1 VLASYNARNV
11 VIILPKCSLIHFLY
25 NAMLVLKKK
34 KAKKDVAGRK
44 WISKLQLISCL
55 DVP

>member
-34 KAKKDVAGRK
+34 KAKNVDAGRT

>member
-34 KAKKDVAGRK
+34 EAKNVDAGRT